1 MLVVQPNG
9 LYCLFDDFD
18 DQPVKWN
25 ITQEQ
30 YIKEFVKLAKEE
42 ALENLKYSENI
53 KYVYEN
59 FYPDENMSMGKFNEF
74 LKAIGSNETYESIH
88 KHKFDPWGDGYDN

>member
-1 MLVVQPNG
+1 MLVIQPNG
-9 LYCLFDDFD
+9 LYCLFDDID

-30 YIKEFVKLAKEE
+30 YVNEFVKRAKEE

-59 FYPDENMSMGKFNEF
+59 FYPNENMSMSKFNEF

-88 KHKFDPWGDGYDN
+88 KFDPWGDGYDN